1 MVYLFIEKKLYFC
14 IMKFIVLN
22 TEMTRI
28 ENTTARHCDIIFSY
42 NAIRERERERE
53 RERSNQAVTKVT
65 RIVLVKKSLFRI
77 PFTSYYMVASVLSPM
92 PQIIV
97 GDFSTKSP
105 IFPVNQFIRI
115 SI

>member
-1 MVYLFIEKKLYFC
+1 
-14 IMKFIVLN
+14 MKFIALN
-22 TEMTRI
+22 TEMTHI

-42 NAIRERERERE
+42 NAIRERERER
-53 RERSNQAVTKVT
+53 SNQAVTKVT
-65 RIVLVKKSLFRI
+65 QIALVKKSLFRI
-77 PFTSYYMVASVLSPM
+77 PFTSYYNYMVASVVLPM
-92 PQIIV
+92 PQIII